1 MQFRVGVRDFSM
13 RRVGYIFL
21 VVFAVGVVVVA
32 IHHRRQRMMR
42 GAQVVAGALDDSPM
56 DVAGTLRMLSD
67 SQVDDESKGWATRFV
82 DFVNEHPGR
91 QWVVGTC
98 DRPCLSEAEAASS
111 AREDAARKVYSV
123 VARRVNA
130 RGSDAGVLRG
140 LVWNDVQNS
149 RLEAD
154 RFAEQ
159 FSRPY
164 GKVWTESVLLDVSS
178 DRIQRLVN
186 EYRQQIDVRHL
197 QERRRAGVGGF
208 VIAATALLYLVLNSL
223 TRGYF
228 TFRLRLV
235 AMIIV
240 GAVLIFIV

>member
-1 MQFRVGVRDFSM
+1 M
-13 RRVGYIFL
+13 RCVGYIFL
-21 VVFAVGVVVVA
+21 VLLAVGIVVVA
-32 IHHRRQRMMR
+32 IHHRRQR
-42 GAQVVAGALDDSPM
+42 VVHNGQLVSAVDDNPT
-56 DVAGTLRMLSD
+56 DVAGTLRMLSE

-111 AREDAARKVYSV
+111 ARDDAARKVYSV

-130 RGSDAGVLRG
+130 RGSDAAVLRG
-140 LVWNDVQNS
+140 LVWNDVQNN

-164 GKVWTESVLLDVSS
+164 GKVWTESVLLDVSGE
-178 DRIQRLVN
+178 RIQPLVDQ
-186 EYRQQIDVRHL
+186 YRQQLNVHHI

-240 GAVLIFIV
+240 GAVLILIV